1 MIHSAKPCVVHFP
14 APIYSGSLDTSSVP
28 CSNDVVISILFVYI
42 SVFISRNLIHFI
54 LLQKFWKHKTVPRRP
69 KRSTKLYVST
79 ITFGVYF
86 N

>member
-1 MIHSAKPCVVHFP
+1 MDWSSRMIHSAKPCVVHFP

-54 LLQKFWKHKTVPRRP
+54 LLQ
-69 KRSTKLYVST
+69 
-79 ITFGVYF
+79 
-86 N
+86 